1 MQFSGVMLWILFK
14 SGEEFYF
21 QDQIK
26 VALFMITKH
35 LGCTYSWFLMCIV
48 RSLKTHTNV
57 RCKGGLIVPLCAV
70 ISQAFFQRCDP
81 EILSPQTITAIQQL
95 RARPVRTFSNLPSS
109 HQPTRLN
116 TTSTQSLIT
125 TITPAL
131 LNVRG
136 ECIQNVLCVQFTGI
150 TALSCPSHQPQSFQ
164 TFPHTGMPVKIV

>member
-1 MQFSGVMLWILFK
+1 MVQIRWKVLLLGLDKSRSCSWSQSILGALTAGFWCGLCNHWKRILMLDVR
-14 SGEEFYF
+14 GPDCTTMCCY
-21 QDQIK
+21 
-26 VALFMITKH
+26 IT
-35 LGCTYSWFLMCIV
+35 S
-48 RSLKTHTNV
+48 
-57 RCKGGLIVPLCAV
+57 
-70 ISQAFFQRCDP
+70 FFQRCDP

-95 RARPVRTFSNLPSS
+95 RARPVRTLSNLPTS

-131 LNVRG
+131 LNVSD
-136 ECIQNVLCVQFTGI
+136 ECIHNVLCVQFTGI